1 MANGERYSR
10 EASGKNNG
18 RGRNRKKSHEKI
30 ERPIIKNSVMGIGL
44 LPRAHLP
51 AKPLVL
57 VVVAVARD
65 WTSRTGR
72 LLFVNL
78 LFLVDRRRSLLYDS
92 LLDDTFERGSAR
104 NSRSRSALERFGGR
118 RGDDTSV
125 GWSGNSDSTG
135 GQSLSVMFGFGD
147 CHD

>member
-1 MANGERYSR
+1 M
-10 EASGKNNG
+10 GKITG
-18 RGRNRKKSHEKI
+18 GGGIARRVMKKI

-44 LPRAHLP
+44 LPRARLP

-65 WTSRTGR
+65 WTSRTRR

-92 LLDDTFERGSAR
+92 LLDNTFERGSAR
-104 NSRSRSALERFGGR
+104 NGRSRSALKRFRSG
-118 RGDDTSV
+118 RGDNTSV
-125 GWSGNSDSTG
+125 GWSGNSDGAG
-135 GQSLSVMFGFGD
+135 GQSLSVMFGFGN